1 MAKYSID
8 STTLTSIGDAIRAK
22 EGSTGV
28 IPVSDIPSRIA
39 AIQTGADVSGV
50 TAGEVD
56 VVAGKIF
63 VDASG
68 AEKTGTLQRLKS
80 QGELISQ
87 KQRALLQ
94 MRLRA
99 VIFLSAFPLPVF

>member
-22 EGSTGV
+22 EGSTGA

-39 AIQTGADVSGV
+39 NIQTGHDVSGV

-68 AEKTGTLQRLKS
+68 AEKTGTLVVHAYYYGSSAPSADLGADGDLYLK
-80 QGELISQ
+80 L
-87 KQRALLQ
+87 
-94 MRLRA
+94 
-99 VIFLSAFPLPVF
+99 

>member
-1 MAKYSID
+1 MAKYSIED
-8 STTLTSIGDAIRAK
+8 TTLTGIADAIRAK

-39 AIQTGADVSGV
+39 AIQTGHDVSGV
-50 TAGEVD
+50 TAAEAD

-68 AEKTGTLQRLKS
+68 AEKTGTLVAQTYYYGSSAPSADLGS
-80 QGELISQ
+80 DGDLY
-87 KQRALLQ
+87 LQ
-94 MRLRA
+94 L
-99 VIFLSAFPLPVF
+99 

>member
-8 STTLTSIGDAIRAK
+8 SITLTGIADAIRAK

-39 AIQTGADVSGV
+39 NIQTGHDVSGV
-50 TAGEVD
+50 TAVESD
-56 VVAGKIF
+56 VVAGKVF

-68 AEKTGTLQRLKS
+68 AEKTGTLVVQTYYYGSSAPSADL
-80 QGELISQ
+80 GADGDLY
-87 KQRALLQ
+87 LQ
-94 MRLRA
+94 
-99 VIFLSAFPLPVF
+99 I

>member
-50 TAGEVD
+50 TATEVD
-56 VVAGKIF
+56 VVAGKVF

-68 AEKTGTLQRLKS
+68 AEKTGTLVVQAYYYGSSAPSVDLGADGDLYLK
-80 QGELISQ
+80 L
-87 KQRALLQ
+87 
-94 MRLRA
+94 
-99 VIFLSAFPLPVF
+99 

>member
-8 STTLTSIGDAIRAK
+8 DTTLTGIADAIRVK

-28 IPVSDIPSRIA
+28 IPVPDIPSRIA

-50 TAGEVD
+50 TATEVD
-56 VVAGKIF
+56 VVAGKVF

-68 AEKTGTLQRLKS
+68 AEKTGTLVVQTYYYGSGEPSADLGADGDLYLK
-80 QGELISQ
+80 L
-87 KQRALLQ
+87 
-94 MRLRA
+94 
-99 VIFLSAFPLPVF
+99 

>member
-28 IPVSDIPSRIA
+28 IPVPDIPSRIA
-39 AIQTGADVSGV
+39 AIQTGHDVSGV
-50 TAGEVD
+50 TAEEVD
-56 VVAGKIF
+56 VVSGKIF

-68 AEKTGTLQRLKS
+68 AEKTGTLVVQTYYYGASDPASSLGVNGDLYFKME
-80 QGELISQ
+80 G
-87 KQRALLQ
+87 
-94 MRLRA
+94 
-99 VIFLSAFPLPVF
+99 